1 MEQSIKTTTM
11 EIPVENSA
19 SDHVSAVS
27 NYRKMMAMP
36 ALKILA
42 DLDHSEKSFDVLMSV
57 MDRCCRQPNNQGVF
71 IGCGDDDKEHNLA
84 FGNIC
89 IYFLWLYDLLN
100 IPSSLFS
107 LHEMVPWQICHYFYS
122 KIIHES
128 F

>member
-1 MEQSIKTTTM
+1 VTEQSQKTATTT

-42 DLDHSEKSFDVLMSV
+42 DLDHSEKSFDVLRILVV
-57 MDRCCRQPNNQGVF
+57 MDRCWRQPNNLSVF
-71 IGCGDDDKEHNLA
+71 IGCGDDDKERNLA
-84 FGNIC
+84 FGKIC
-89 IYFLWLYDLLN
+89 IYFLWLYYLLN

-107 LHEMVPWQICHYFYS
+107 LHKMVP
-122 KIIHES
+122 K
-128 F
+128 